1 MSDARCL
8 FSQAELC
15 FRLASGPASTRLA
28 DELEA
33 LGRTFAEKQSNSNL
47 REREGRR
54 RVGRLRYPRHVW
66 AGSSTIRSYA
76 LAGARRR
83 GATLTTSNNCHRVR

>member
-33 LGRTFAEKQSNSNL
+33 LGRTLAREAIELEFA
-47 REREGRR
+47 REGEAAP
-54 RVGRLRYPRHVW
+54 GRKAPL
-66 AGSSTIRSYA
+66 S
-76 LAGARRR
+76 
-83 GATLTTSNNCHRVR
+83 

>member
-15 FRLASGPASTRLA
+15 FRLASGPASPRLA

-33 LGRTFAEKQSNSNL
+33 LGRTLA
-47 REREGRR
+47 REAIELEFVREGGAARGR
-54 RVGRLRYPRHVW
+54 KARLSETSVG
-66 AGSSTIRSYA
+66 G
-76 LAGARRR
+76 
-83 GATLTTSNNCHRVR
+83 